1 MGHVQHVVYRDLQ
14 FINYICCVILIY
26 NIRIC
31 KVVLSHYYATFCF
44 SGFMFMAVI
53 DVMQIFSQ
61 DKLYIKY
68 NIHKALQHYSIRR
81 YFDYQSLF
89 FADGFHPGLKPSS
102 FAVLFLQEVIEYSV
116 IKVCPIYKQ
125 ETTISRDFLF
135 NRYNL
140 VQTNCLLT

>member
-68 NIHKALQHYSIRR
+68 NIHKALQH
-81 YFDYQSLF
+81 
-89 FADGFHPGLKPSS
+89 PGLKPSS

-125 ETTISRDFLF
+125 ENTISRDFLF